1 MIHISKRGSNN
12 RSEFKTACVS
22 TLAWSCVND
31 DVVEEYSKIYL
42 KLLLILPD
50 LSYDDDVLDTISH
63 SKT

>member
-1 MIHISKRGSNN
+1 
-12 RSEFKTACVS
+12 
-22 TLAWSCVND
+22 VND